1 MDYGHRESDRRLAEL
16 ERRIEREYKQAYKE
30 VKAKTDKF
38 FEKFE
43 KTDKEMAQKVKQG
56 EISKT
61 EYINW
66 RKKAMIKGKSLKDL
80 EQSLAKDLV
89 QADRI
94 ATEMIS
100 GHKVDIYTLNR
111 NYGEYEVENGTKL
124 DLGFSLYNTKATER
138 LIKDQP
144 ALLPTQLDEDRDLKW
159 NRQKVSSAIT
169 QGILQGE
176 SIPNISKRLRTV
188 VGMDRTASIRNART
202 ATTSAENAARND
214 SYAEAESK
222 GIELEKEWL
231 AVLDLRTRYEH
242 RQLDRQTCPVHG
254 AFEIDGEQIRFPGDP
269 EAPGYLVYNCR
280 CRLVSS
286 IKGIEYKSKRWS
298 RLPEGMSYEEW
309 KGYKQNSEDVNE
321 TRLKAIQ
328 NIERQDRK
336 LSYEK
341 GAVISNEGKILARY
355 DGTAH
360 AVEVTDNDLK
370 LMEGATFTH
379 NHPNG
384 GFFSNNDIIT
394 GFTKTNLQELRA
406 STPQGITYSL
416 INNGVTKESA
426 RKYLAEY
433 QQTSMRAQRT
443 AQEHFIR
450 QIKSGELSMD
460 EYKRN
465 YFALFS
471 QYRDEKLIKMTQ
483 EKASDFGFIFE
494 VIKDEE

>member
-16 ERRIEREYKQAYKE
+16 ERRIEKEYKQAYKE

-43 KTDKEMAQKVKQG
+43 KTDKEMSQKVKQG
-56 EISKT
+56 IISKQD
-61 EYINW
+61 YIEW
-66 RKKAMIKGKSLKDL
+66 RKKAMIKGKSLRDL

-111 NYGEYEVENGTKL
+111 NYGEYEVENGTNL

-159 NRQKVSSAIT
+159 NRQKVSSVIT

-242 RQLDRQTCPVHG
+242 RQLDRQTCHVHG

-309 KGYKQNSEDVNE
+309 KDYKDK
-321 TRLKAIQ
+321 R
-328 NIERQDRK
+328 
-336 LSYEK
+336 
-341 GAVISNEGKILARY
+341 
-355 DGTAH
+355 
-360 AVEVTDNDLK
+360 
-370 LMEGATFTH
+370 
-379 NHPNG
+379 G
-384 GFFSNNDIIT
+384 G
-394 GFTKTNLQELRA
+394 
-406 STPQGITYSL
+406 
-416 INNGVTKESA
+416 
-426 RKYLAEY
+426 
-433 QQTSMRAQRT
+433 
-443 AQEHFIR
+443 
-450 QIKSGELSMD
+450 
-460 EYKRN
+460 
-465 YFALFS
+465 
-471 QYRDEKLIKMTQ
+471 
-483 EKASDFGFIFE
+483 
-494 VIKDEE
+494 